1 MERGLLWLPLLVV
14 FFWFAWVGW
23 NEYHKLQS
31 YTVWAEDF
39 DHAKYDIFAV
49 IGEKAGAITWGKP
62 TRKGPVNLQTFLLTE
77 VRSLALIIDGEAVNL
92 DLIPPKGKNIFLQ
105 FQLTNGEIVKIPF
118 TQIDIAGNWAKFLE
132 KKINV

>member
-1 MERGLLWLPLLVV
+1 
-14 FFWFAWVGW
+14 
-23 NEYHKLQS
+23 
-31 YTVWAEDF
+31 DF

-77 VRSLALIIDGEAVNL
+77 VRSLALIIDGQAVNL